1 MYFKRVLRHVLGYKK
16 EFILNVFSSIL
27 YAFFSAVAFLSLM
40 PMLEVLFNGSKKI
53 TVKPL
58 LAKSESLGNFIENWL
73 NFQVS
78 SYSGNDNQKAIL
90 FVVGIVIILFFLKN
104 VASYFAL
111 FFSTIIRNRVIKDLK
126 ESIYNKIIVL
136 PIEYFSKNKKGDL
149 IARMSSDVME
159 LQNSLLSIIEIL
171 IRDPLTI
178 LFTLSAMF
186 IITSKLTFFVL
197 FFIPVSGFNISYIGK
212 S

>member
-1 MYFKRVLRHVLGYKK
+1 MSLIPDKPPFKLLDILYKK
-16 EFILNVFSSIL
+16 EFILNVFFSIL

-90 FVVGIVIILFFLKN
+90 FVVGIVIVLFFLKN

-111 FFSTIIRNRVIKDLK
+111 FFSLLELINNSVI
-126 ESIYNKIIVL
+126 SI
-136 PIEYFSKNKKGDL
+136 
-149 IARMSSDVME
+149 A
-159 LQNSLLSIIEIL
+159 
-171 IRDPLTI
+171 T
-178 LFTLSAMF
+178 
-186 IITSKLTFFVL
+186 
-197 FFIPVSGFNISYIGK
+197 
-212 S
+212 

>member
-1 MYFKRVLRHVLGYKK
+1 MYFKRVLRHVFGYKK
-16 EFILNVFSSIL
+16 EFILNVFFSVL

-53 TVKPL
+53 TVKPI

-90 FVVGIVIILFFLKN
+90 FVVGIVIVLFFLKN

-136 PIEYFSKNKKGDL
+136 PIDYFAKNKGFTYTQLRFERDL
-149 IARMSSDVME
+149 DSWKMNFSWVPFSNRESWY
-159 LQNSLLSIIEIL
+159 
-171 IRDPLTI
+171 
-178 LFTLSAMF
+178 
-186 IITSKLTFFVL
+186 
-197 FFIPVSGFNISYIGK
+197 FFIGIKSGFLSDLKYDK
-212 S
+212 RREPDKRL